1 MKAFAVR
8 ALGFIT
14 GLSLAFAFIASSAT
28 TASGATTS
36 AKPEKK
42 SDVSLRGPA
51 NERQV
56 GFVEVGDH
64 SLYVDYI
71 KPAPG
76 KPVIVLL
83 NGLTYRLGCWDAFTR
98 ALDGDGYGILR
109 YDMIGM
115 GQTLLKEAPLV
126 KPIPFD
132 DQIVDL
138 KNLLEALNINEPVHL
153 VGLSYGGGVAIK
165 FSADYPELVASAVLM
180 APYIAPLESQDNWI
194 RLQIQQTR
202 LLNPANPASFE
213 ELYDYFLRIIVFS
226 TYPIA
231 EPIVLENPFKLEAT
245 YRLAQGARTFDAAK
259 FIDEMPAG
267 KLHLVVARNDQ
278 YVENG
283 IHDDYWEKL
292 DPSARV
298 SRLYIEG
305 SEHKIPEAV
314 PRFAADWVKR
324 IVEGDPLIS
333 GDRTFVGTPWRHSAE
348 SGADKIEN
356 LGK

>member
-1 MKAFAVR
+1 MKAFAAR

-14 GLSLAFAFIASSAT
+14 GLSLAFAFIASTA
-28 TASGATTS
+28 TASETAS
-36 AKPEKK
+36 NP
-42 SDVSLRGPA
+42 LRSKTDA
-51 NERQV
+51 RQV

-64 SLYVDYI
+64 ALYVDYI

-76 KPVIVLL
+76 KPILVLL
-83 NGLTYRLGCWDAFTR
+83 NGLTYRLGCWDAFVR

-109 YDMIGM
+109 YDMVGM

-126 KPIPFD
+126 RPIPFD
-132 DQIVDL
+132 EQIVDL

-153 VGLSYGGGVAIK
+153 IGLSYGGGVAIK

-213 ELYDYFLRIIVFS
+213 DLYDYFLRIIVFS

-259 FIDEMPAG
+259 FIDEMPPG

-324 IVEGDPLIS
+324 IAEGDPLIS
-333 GDRTFVGTPWRHSAE
+333 GDRTFIGKPWRYSAE
-348 SGADKIEN
+348 SGSDKIEN
-356 LGK
+356 IGK